1 MKRICTIATQV
12 LAIIGL
18 GTLAGI
24 GHAMIAQPV
33 SFSAPDLPAAN
44 TPSSVPV
51 ETSAE
56 PTAEQPDAEDS
67 ADGVIDPLDVRGPEG
82 TLTLREAAALYDE
95 GAYFIDARIQEEF
108 DESHIPGAYF
118 LPAQKIRTAEG
129 LDELATIPPDLTVV
143 IYCVGGDCDASTN
156 TRNAIL
162 RMGMGFTDVRIL
174 GVGFV
179 DWVEAGLPVEHSD
192 GSITGE
198 LP

>member
-1 MKRICTIATQV
+1 M

-24 GHAMIAQPV
+24 GHAMIAEPV
-33 SFSAPDLPAAN
+33 SFSAPVLPTADTQN
-44 TPSSVPV
+44 TPQDAVV
-51 ETSAE
+51 ETQI
-56 PTAEQPDAEDS
+56 EQSSTDIDPE
-67 ADGVIDPLDVRGPEG
+67 IDPLDVRGPEG